1 MARQQPIPANTNKV
15 CKVLGDRFLIVLF
28 SLFKLKSWLF
38 GVTTLFFNINEI
50 GKIITKQII
59 AI

>member
-1 MARQQPIPANTNKV
+1 MARQQPIPAKTNKV
-15 CKVLGDRFLIVLF
+15 CNVLGERFLIELF
-28 SLFKLKSWLF
+28 SLFKLMSWLF
-38 GVTTLFFNINEI
+38 AVTILFFNINEI